1 MPRSSDNRSPT
12 PCRARARPLRRDLP
26 TASAGLRTGGRA
38 IAAKRRGCSHAL
50 DSQERTRDMS
60 VDSRQP
66 LPRIRTMCAAFLVFA
81 ATAAI
86 PRVAAATSVPVC
98 HVPPGN
104 SANAHVITVG
114 EAALPAH
121 LAHGDSIGP
130 SCGCQATEGAS
141 CGANQAPCCA
151 GLKCVA
157 DLTGVFT
164 CQAGTSSNPLPPGNA
179 CTNST
184 QCDALNPCTS
194 IGTNDSVCG
203 G

>member
-1 MPRSSDNRSPT
+1 MSVQPQNS
-12 PCRARARPLRRDLP
+12 L
-26 TASAGLRTGGRA
+26 LRT
-38 IAAKRRGCSHAL
+38 
-50 DSQERTRDMS
+50 
-60 VDSRQP
+60 
-66 LPRIRTMCAAFLVFA
+66 RTMCAAFLVFA
-81 ATAAI
+81 ATATI

-98 HVPPGN
+98 HLPPGN

-157 DLTGVFT
+157 DVTGTFS
-164 CQAGTSSNPLPPGNA
+164 CAAGTPSNTLPQGSA
-179 CTNST
+179 CTASS
-184 QCDALNPCTS
+184 QCDPLYPCNFY
-194 IGTNDSVCG
+194 GPGDGVCG

>member
-1 MPRSSDNRSPT
+1 MT
-12 PCRARARPLRRDLP
+12 
-26 TASAGLRTGGRA
+26 
-38 IAAKRRGCSHAL
+38 
-50 DSQERTRDMS
+50 DMS
-60 VDSRQP
+60 VQP
-66 LPRIRTMCAAFLVFA
+66 RHSLPRMRTMCAAFLVFA
-81 ATAAI
+81 ATASI
-86 PRVAAATSVPVC
+86 PRVAAATSAPVC
-98 HVPPGN
+98 HIPPGN